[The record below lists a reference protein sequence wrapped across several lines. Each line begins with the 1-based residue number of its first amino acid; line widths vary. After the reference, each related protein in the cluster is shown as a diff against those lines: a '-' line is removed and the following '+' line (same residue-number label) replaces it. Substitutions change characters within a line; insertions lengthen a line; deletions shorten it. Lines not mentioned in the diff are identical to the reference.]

1 MSDLEIERDC
11 PVCGNDTFYLAASM
25 LVHLGKKT
33 KWHCTECDYGY
44 IHITDDVETY
54 VEAEA

>member
-1 MSDLEIERDC
+1 MSDLEIEREC
-11 PVCGNDTFYLAASM
+11 PQCGNDTFYLAASM
-25 LVHLGKKT
+25 MVHLGKKT

-54 VEAEA
+54 AEA